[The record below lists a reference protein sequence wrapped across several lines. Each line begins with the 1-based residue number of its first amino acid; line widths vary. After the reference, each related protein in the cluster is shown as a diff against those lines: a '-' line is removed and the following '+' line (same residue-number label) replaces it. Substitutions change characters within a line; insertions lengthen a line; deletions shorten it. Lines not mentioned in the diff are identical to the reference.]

1 MHPFP
6 DDDSDDDLFI
16 SRRPWD
22 TTVPVRERS
31 NTMDD
36 VVPGRM
42 ARLAAISAASNAD
55 AAAVPGPIGLT
66 RSVSQETRDRLEA
79 AKQAYKAE
87 KDKYRRERE
96 ERRKDRERKLSDA
109 AYVSDPSSLKRRASD
124 DESESDNNSRT
135 LADITVE
142 TAASGKR
149 DRDGGVS
156 ASAAAGPSSR
166 TADAPPANGEPVTI
180 VSNARGPYPQLEMIN
195 VTPPRRH
202 HTVTGATRSRRS
214 PGEMPGSS
222 RIYTSFYSPSTSAAI
237 RAGNSV
243 RSRLADVRV
252 LSTTALITDADYFV
266 HQMGFT
272 SSTYPDL
279 QSRVNQRVSV
289 AMTDNDIT
297 QEAED
302 SIVSDVVDELLT
314 LNIDKELPPKPAS
327 SAVNSTPGEWRN

>member
-6 DDDSDDDLFI
+6 DEDSDDDLFI

-22 TTVPVRERS
+22 TTIPVRERS
-31 NTMDD
+31 STMDD

-42 ARLAAISAASNAD
+42 ARLATISAASNAD
-55 AAAVPGPIGLT
+55 AATVPGPIALT

-96 ERRKDRERKLSDA
+96 ERRRDRERKLSDA

-124 DESESDNNSRT
+124 NESDNDSRT
-135 LADITVE
+135 LADVTVE

-156 ASAAAGPSSR
+156 ASATAGPSSR
-166 TADAPPANGEPVTI
+166 TADAPVANGEPVTI
-180 VSNARGPYPQLEMIN
+180 VSNARGPYPQLEMVN

-243 RSRLADVRV
+243 RSRLADVRI
-252 LSTTALITDADYFV
+252 LSSFIVLITDTDYFV
-266 HQMGFT
+266 RQMGFT